1 MCRPI
6 ASVYALATFFACPAA
21 FAQTKAA
28 PTIERSHD
36 DEPAE
41 VDALDALDALDDAGP
56 TLRRSTDRLTRTA
69 PVRLSLL
76 AWHQEAAPFVRD
88 RGLGLV
94 LTLPLERV
102 IAPSPLPPP
111 PPPPAALPD
120 LSPATAPSA
129 AALPYLS
136 PVATPSAA
144 ALPYLSPVAAPSA
157 AALPYLSPVAAPSA
171 LVNETSPFVLPDA
184 LQVPPAQV
192 RAITDAALHAAGLA
206 GLLDGRL
213 DGLSARSRSSALLPE
228 LRVRAMQ
235 SNDQALRLSYADADP
250 SRTQTSGGSAL
261 LLEAR
266 ATWRL
271 DRLVYADDEVA
282 VERLRGDVRE
292 QRQRLLLKVVE
303 AIGAWQKAQ
312 LTLLDTDAAPRERA
326 AAIAQASG
334 AVVLLDALSAGAW
347 SRLREPAR
355 GARRAR

>member
-1 MCRPI
+1 MYRPL
-6 ASVYALATFFACPAA
+6 ASVYALATFFSCPAA

-28 PTIERSHD
+28 PSAERSHD
-36 DEPAE
+36 DEPTD
-41 VDALDALDALDDAGP
+41 VDALDALDDAGP
-56 TLRRSTDRLTRTA
+56 ALRRSTDRLTRTA

-102 IAPSPLPPP
+102 LAPSPPLPPP
-111 PPPPAALPD
+111 PPPPAAMPYV
-120 LSPATAPSA
+120 SPVATPSA
-129 AALPYLS
+129 TAALPYLS
-136 PVATPSAA
+136 PVAT
-144 ALPYLSPVAAPSA
+144 
-157 AALPYLSPVAAPSA
+157 PSA